1 MTDFR
6 PLKVKNS
13 RKMLLIVTLVI
24 ACILATG
31 FVWAHKKVHI
41 ITDGADMTVST
52 LSSKPEA
59 VLEQAGV
66 ILAPQDEYRLSTAKL
81 QNGTTIEVFRA
92 VPVTVTYQGNSQTIV
107 TGKPT
112 VGELAASL
120 DLMKENIQ
128 LVPGKET
135 RLQAGMNIQAITV
148 SEKIIE
154 RESSEPFTLIRQP
167 DSAMEKGH
175 EELVQE
181 GQDGIKVSTVKLHF
195 ADNSQVAEEL
205 LAEKVTVAPTPKIIK
220 VGTRDTVNTSRGA
233 MRFRRVEWME
243 ASAYLPTDGSSHG
256 ITASGIPARHG
267 VVAVDPDVIPLG
279 TRLYVPGYGLALAAD
294 TGGAIVGNK
303 IDLCMENY
311 SEAWQFGRRTVKVYI
326 LE

>member
-6 PLKVKNS
+6 PLRMKS
-13 RKMLLIVTLVI
+13 GRKILIIVALAM

-31 FVWAHKKVHI
+31 FVWAHKNVHI
-41 ITDGADMTVST
+41 IADGADIIVST
-52 LSSKPEA
+52 LSSKPET

-66 ILAPQDEYRLSTAKL
+66 VLNQNDEYRLSSQKL

-92 VPVTVTYQGNSQTIV
+92 VPVTLSYQGNQQTIV

-112 VGELAASL
+112 VGELAASM
-120 DLMKENIQ
+120 DLIKENIK
-128 LVPGKET
+128 LIPGAET
-135 RLQAGMNIQAITV
+135 RIQAGMNIQAVTL
-148 SEKIIE
+148 SEKVVE
-154 RESSEPFTLIRQP
+154 RERPEPFTVVHQP
-167 DSAMEKGH
+167 DPTMEKGT
-175 EELVQE
+175 EEVVEE
-181 GQDGIKVSTVKLHF
+181 GRDGIRVSTVKLHF
-195 ADNSQVAEEL
+195 ADSSQVAEEV
-205 LAEKVTVAPTPKIIK
+205 LAEKVTAAPTPRIIR
-220 VGTRDTVNTSRGA
+220 VGTRDTVDTSRGA
-233 MRFRRVEWME
+233 VRFRRVTTME

-294 TGGAIVGNK
+294 TGGAIVGNR

-311 SEAWQFGRRTVKVYI
+311 SEAWSFGRRTVRVYI

>member
-6 PLKVKNS
+6 PLQVKNS

-135 RLQAGMNIQAITV
+135 RLQAGMNIQAITL

-311 SEAWQFGRRTVKVYI
+311 SEDRKSVV
-326 LE
+326 